1 MTSRTSRIKAGAAGG
16 LRHGGAGLL
25 LAAMLAG
32 LPTPSALAQGGAVA
46 PVLSMVRKEQP
57 AVLDTLRDLV
67 NIESGSHDKAGLDR
81 LADMIRGRLDAL
93 GAATEL
99 VDPNP
104 VRTRLSD
111 TPAAVG
117 KVVIGRFEGTGT
129 KRLMLMA
136 HMDTV
141 YQPGILAKRPFRIEG
156 NRAYGPG
163 IADDK
168 GGLAVIVAG
177 LQILKNA
184 GWKDFDTLTVLM
196 NPDEEIGS
204 RGSGAL
210 ISKLADQH
218 DVVLSFEPSGGKAVS
233 PNNTLLLGAA
243 GIAGVTL
250 HVKGRAAHAGA
261 APDQGRNA
269 LLELAHQMLQT
280 RDLPKDTPGATL
292 NWTVAKT
299 GGNPSNQIPAAA
311 EATADVRIT
320 QPGAEQKLNA
330 ALQEKIKTRLI
341 ADTEVSVTLAVGRPA
356 FLAGARG
363 RALAERAQAI
373 YKELGRDLTLVPMT
387 GGGTD
392 AAFAAQGGKAT
403 VVESFGLAGWGY
415 HAKDEYIDV
424 DSIVPRLYLVTRLLA
439 EIGKGP

>member
-1 MTSRTSRIKAGAAGG
+1 MLGRSVFIEGTFVHSSTCFWFRRSIWGALALGG
-16 LRHGGAGLL
+16 LLAFAGPARAAPDAAL
-25 LAAMLAG
+25 LAAAEK
-32 LPTPSALAQGGAVA
+32 A
-46 PVLSMVRKEQP
+46 QP
-57 AVLDTLRDLV
+57 AVIEHLKEMVL
-67 NIESGSHDKAGLDR
+67 IESGSQQIDGLLKMADGLQAR
-81 LADMIRGRLDAL
+81 LQAL
-93 GAATEL
+93 GFATER
-99 VDPNP
+99 VKAS
-104 VRTRLSD
+104 T
-111 TPAAVG
+111 
-117 KVVIGRFEGTGT
+117 GTGADILVAT
-129 KRLMLMA
+129 LKGTGQRKIMLQG

-141 YQPGILAKRPFRIEG
+141 YGPGVLATQPFKVEG
-156 NRAYGPG
+156 ERVYGPG

-373 YKELGRDLTLVPMT
+373 YKELGRELTLVPMT

-415 HAKDEYIDV
+415 HAKDEYVDV
-424 DSIVPRLYLVTRLLA
+424 DSIVPRLYLMTRLRT
-439 EIGKGP
+439 EIGKGS